1 MPQGQDDM
9 AEMTIRL
16 QCDPE
21 TGKKEI
27 IVSLRSDEDSL
38 PQEHEQL
45 HKALVDKLIEGGIV
59 KASEIGKITVE
70 RDAEE
75 TAAAPVNQPA
85 QQDRAAQA
93 QGE

>member
-1 MPQGQDDM
+1 M

-27 IVSLRSDEDSL
+27 LVSLRSDEDAL

-45 HKALVDKLIEGGIV
+45 HRALVDKLIEGGIL
-59 KASEIGKITVE
+59 KASEIGKITIQ

-75 TAAAPVNQPA
+75 KPSTPGSSSP
-85 QQDRAAQA
+85 QQERPSQA
-93 QGE
+93 QGN

>member
-1 MPQGQDDM
+1 M

-27 IVSLRSDEDSL
+27 LVSLRSDEDAL

-45 HKALVDKLIEGGIV
+45 HRALVDRLIEGGIV
-59 KASEIGKITVE
+59 KASEIGKITIQ

-75 TAAAPVNQPA
+75 KTSTPVSSSP
-85 QQDRAAQA
+85 QQERPSQA
-93 QGE
+93 QGI

>member
-1 MPQGQDDM
+1 M

-27 IVSLRSDEDSL
+27 LVSLRSDADAL

-45 HKALVDKLIEGGIV
+45 HRALVDRLIEGGIV
-59 KASEIGKITVE
+59 KASEIGKITIQ

-75 TAAAPVNQPA
+75 KPSTPVSSSP
-85 QQDRAAQA
+85 QQERPSQA
-93 QGE
+93 QGN